1 MWPIFTHQGWSV
13 VPALSAP
20 PPIDHAQS
28 EGYLEL
34 GRPPEDLLLEL
45 EPIAAIAPAP
55 GTLVLFPSF
64 LYHGT
69 RPFPAGER
77 LSVAFDAR

>member
-1 MWPIFTHQGWSV
+1 M
-13 VPALSAP
+13 
-20 PPIDHAQS
+20 
-28 EGYLEL
+28 
-34 GRPPEDLLLEL
+34 LLEL